1 MGTGKLQVGLTPPC
15 LNGQPV
21 CFFGGGKSGRAM
33 SLQYRPPGGGGYT
46 CLTKV
51 KISAALGGN
60 EKLIQAFREECLAYF
75 AEWLVNRDAI
85 RAAQSGG
92 GGGGGKKKPPKKATT
107 VPTAYKV
114 ASASRKASPSASP
127 TTRPVIKGEHK
138 PAKPPSK
145 QVETL
150 RKKK

>member
-1 MGTGKLQVGLTPPC
+1 
-15 LNGQPV
+15 
-21 CFFGGGKSGRAM
+21 M
-33 SLQYRPPGGGGYT
+33 SLQYSPPGGGRYT
-46 CLTKV
+46 YLTKE

-60 EKLIQAFREECLAYF
+60 EKLIQAFRKECLAYF
-75 AEWLVNRDAI
+75 AVWLVNRDAI

-92 GGGGGKKKPPKKATT
+92 GGGGGKKKPTKKATT
-107 VPTAYKV
+107 VPTAYKG
-114 ASASRKASPSASP
+114 ASASRKASPRDSP
-127 TTRPVIKGEHK
+127 PPQPAPTKAKCK

>member
-1 MGTGKLQVGLTPPC
+1 
-15 LNGQPV
+15 
-21 CFFGGGKSGRAM
+21 M
-33 SLQYRPPGGGGYT
+33 SLQYSPPGGGGQT
-46 CLTKV
+46 CLTKA

-60 EKLIQAFREECLAYF
+60 EKLIQAFRKECLAYF
-75 AEWLVNRDAI
+75 AKWLVNRDAI

-92 GGGGGKKKPPKKATT
+92 GGGGGEKKPTKKATT
-107 VPTAYKV
+107 VPTAYKG

>member
-1 MGTGKLQVGLTPPC
+1 
-15 LNGQPV
+15 
-21 CFFGGGKSGRAM
+21 M
-33 SLQYRPPGGGGYT
+33 SLKYSPPGGGGYT
-46 CLTKV
+46 CLTKA

-75 AEWLVNRDAI
+75 AVWLVNRDAI
-85 RAAQSGG
+85 RASQSGG
-92 GGGGGKKKPPKKATT
+92 GGGGGKKKPPKKATMA
-107 VPTAYKV
+107 PYAYKG

-127 TTRPVIKGEHK
+127 TTRPVLKSQRK